1 MLNQNKIMKVYGELY
16 INKKKKKKSEVVNE
30 KDRYKVLSNSNNR
43 FTAGIISSNE
53 SKITDLCRISKN
65 TRKLI

>member
-16 INKKKKKKSEVVNE
+16 INKGDEKKSEVMNE

-53 SKITDLCRISKN
+53 SKITGRISKN